1 MSIMINGMTFLKLLL
16 QSNLIFFITTTI
28 VTGKN
33 SKHDPLNHLPQHIIA
48 LHYDIKITL
57 PMTVENYIFYGK
69 SNINIIVRDPTQQID
84 LHSAFV
90 NVNEPVKLIHE
101 ITKKFYLSSTYSC
114 RYLSFICSLFF
125 NELITIG
132 SYILE
137 LKYNGTIIS
146 HENVDGF
153 IITSY
158 KDGEQNLKWI
168 YSAGDFQ
175 NTIGVQ
181 YVFPVISDLMFKA
194 TFDII
199 VDHPK
204 HYTALSNMPVA
215 SIKIIK
221 AGVIRSNFRTTPAI
235 HPYHVAI
242 IVADLITLYSK
253 KAYVPLLYSGDLTIA
268 RQLYFALN
276 VAENTTIYLKDK
288 YFQNMNNISQTNCV
302 AIPYYRD
309 DGLPNLGL
317 ILYSQEA
324 ISYIEELNSI
334 QRKTEVA
341 ALVARKVANQF
352 LNKITLSS
360 WSDIWINEGIAT
372 FLGMHVVDKIFTDL
386 QIMDLF
392 VVWTRCESLHL
403 ESVTNMPSIVFQIK
417 EPYDI
422 KFFSSF
428 RYNKEH
434 LNNLSYT
441 LIIVAFALL
450 RMLYHMISDEVFRK
464 GICNYLNNQ
473 VDHIGNIGELQHSSN
488 VAITLETLH
497 QCCCNLRCC
506 MSDVSV
512 KSTPADDLWAVMQ
525 TALNESNHKNGLN
538 IKKMMNFWITQDQY
552 PILKAT
558 RNYND
563 GSTVIWA
570 EIHNISK
577 LHEWLIPV
585 TYTTQTELN
594 FNITPFFQEW
604 ITSEQSFIHLPSI
617 DVNDWI
623 IVNLQQL
630 GYYRVMYDRKNW
642 LKLAS
647 YLNSDKYNKIH
658 VVNRAQIID
667 DAYYFFMRD
676 QLGCDIFKELTQY
689 LSQETDYIPWYPMFN
704 IFRNILNYSNIFS
717 HPEASSMKEHMRK
730 IMYDLLEKIGYVNR
744 VNDNIH
750 IISLREEAAE
760 WACFFGDDTCRK
772 RAYKELQDYMTL
784 VTKHK
789 WLFIA
794 DFQGVGVRQIFPC
807 WDEPNIRNFT
817 IFIKHGRYRALSDTK
832 VTNMFSVKHEKNW
845 TRFKPTV
852 KIFPHNV
859 LIVLH
864 GLKQVNDSNI
874 WCREQVKQ
882 NMTFL
887 QSIAKNTALYLKL
900 KLEDII
906 HPQSV
911 THVVV
916 PGFLDSGKQ
925 SWGIILYRETDVL
938 YDEKLDF
945 IAWKLEVA
953 FMIARKI
960 AHEYVGN
967 LIAQPSWFH
976 FWLNEGIATFMAM
989 KTVDQHFSTVYSKL
1003 MDLFDVKFQHESLRL
1018 NDYYNMSLI
1027 YEIDTPSD
1035 IDSIFSLTHYIKAPV
1050 FIRSLDK
1057 ILPDDILRISIDDYI
1072 SKHKFKSI
1080 DTKTTALEKFFAAI
1094 KYNLMGDESNYMDVM
1109 KIFTQ
1114 WTKQERYPVL
1124 KVQRIPFQNKFKIYV
1139 VESCPENFP
1148 IPVTYIEQR
1157 NPYVMHNA
1165 WLNKPDSDL
1174 FVYIYDSDW
1183 IIVNIQQ
1190 TGYYR
1195 VNYDDDL
1202 WQKLG
1207 VYLNL
1212 TEYFN
1217 IQVLNRAQIID
1228 DAYYFLSTNK
1238 LDFKLFK
1245 TLTYY
1250 LSKETDYIA
1259 WYPMFKILEQ
1269 MSGFFPFLQ
1278 SFEVKEHFRKI
1289 LVFLLCNIGYVDLK
1303 NDNDFTK
1310 CLRHEAVKWACVLN
1324 SQECMVVA
1332 TFDLIRLYEKSKLHQ
1347 TFPGWKEWTYCKGIM
1362 KANNITWN
1370 KVLNEKKTPLNNQLL
1385 EFLACSKSDT
1395 IIIGYINLL
1404 KLRYF
1409 TDVKQCIVIFHSI
1422 IAKHIDNDLV
1432 FKYILQNFEEIVPR

>member
-1 MSIMINGMTFLKLLL
+1 MTFLKLLL

-352 LNKITLSS
+352 LNKITLS
-360 WSDIWINEGIAT
+360 N
-372 FLGMHVVDKIFTDL
+372 L

-428 RYNKEH
+428 RYNK
-434 LNNLSYT
+434 
-441 LIIVAFALL
+441 AFALL

-464 GICNYLNNQ
+464 GICNYLNN
-473 VDHIGNIGELQHSSN
+473 H
-488 VAITLETLH
+488 
-497 QCCCNLRCC
+497 
-506 MSDVSV
+506 DVSV

-789 WLFIA
+789 YSNFYEFFEKKIYQRLKKDNFIFYGDSTILFEDIHRKRILHLHAKSLVINISATKIRYFAYGTYYEIAPIKHKINNESQAIEILFRCSLLQNVDTYRVSMKFLGTVTDDKRGIVKTSYINDKGKKSWLFIA

-1072 SKHKFKSI
+1072 SKHQLRSDNTWDDTI
-1080 DTKTTALEKFFAAI
+1080 DSFFNVLKKAVNEPNDDL
-1094 KYNLMGDESNYMDVM
+1094 NLAVRLYH
-1109 KIFTQ
+1109 
-1114 WTKQERYPVL
+1114 WTMQERYPIL
-1124 KVQRIPFQNKFKIYV
+1124 QMIRDKVSRNKVIITLQKDYYNNLY
-1139 VESCPENFP
+1139 PTNMWLH
-1148 IPVTYIEQR
+1148 VTYVTKNSFNYTREE
-1157 NPYVMHNA
+1157 
-1165 WLNKPDSDL
+1165 WLSPNMSCLELTIKED
-1174 FVYIYDSDW
+1174 DW
-1183 IIVNIQQ
+1183 IIINVQQ
-1190 TGYYR
+1190 AGYYR
-1195 VNYDDDL
+1195 INYDNDN
-1202 WQKLG
+1202 WEKLAR
-1207 VYLNL
+1207 YLNS
-1212 TEYFN
+1212 TEYMN
-1217 IQVLNRAQIID
+1217 IHVLNRAQIID
-1228 DAYYFLSTNK
+1228 DAYFFLLRNK
-1238 LDFKLFK
+1238 LEYSFFKQ
-1245 TLTYY
+1245 LTYY
-1250 LSKETDYIA
+1250 LSNETNYVA
-1259 WYPMFKILEQ
+1259 WYPMFKILENI
-1269 MSGFFPFLQ
+1269 SGFFPF
-1278 SFEVKEHFRKI
+1278 SESTRVK
-1289 LVFLLCNIGYVDLK
+1289 VD
-1303 NDNDFTK
+1303 
-1310 CLRHEAVKWACVLN
+1310 
-1324 SQECMVVA
+1324 
-1332 TFDLIRLYEKSKLHQ
+1332 
-1347 TFPGWKEWTYCKGIM
+1347 
-1362 KANNITWN
+1362 NN
-1370 KVLNEKKTPLNNQLL
+1370 
-1385 EFLACSKSDT
+1385 
-1395 IIIGYINLL
+1395 
-1404 KLRYF
+1404 
-1409 TDVKQCIVIFHSI
+1409 
-1422 IAKHIDNDLV
+1422 
-1432 FKYILQNFEEIVPR
+1432 KYY